1 MHASPH
7 AAPGAAQPP
16 RLGALPPQRPWRW
29 LREHLPDL
37 GAAFIGLLLAL
48 PILLPQRLVLPGLRG
63 ADAEAV
69 LRTLELTLA
78 LRAGHWPPRW
88 MPDALYGLGYPF
100 WNFHG
105 PLPYLGG
112 ALIGLGQAG
121 LTAIQEA
128 LPEFLR
134 PGGAGGASADPANL
148 VAGTRVALALW
159 LLLAALGASR
169 LVRPW
174 SRQRG
179 AGLLAA
185 LLLPAA
191 CLLIASLE
199 GPGAAPTR
207 LAQAALLPWALAAM
221 LSAVRAPG
229 LGPAL
234 RWAGLLAL
242 LLCCEPRPDRPWLS
256 GALIVLGLAAW
267 AWRHREQGATEAPDR
282 PVPAATRGDRGPWAW
297 LGPARLRRRLAEV
310 ELRRGPRRLMP
321 RRAALAALAGGAALG
336 LALSAWLWLPSGIE
350 RSALGRALPGAVMGG
365 GAQAL
370 ANEGPDRAD
379 LTLYESLTGR
389 LATLSDAPLPA
400 AVHQR
405 PAGGPATAL
414 GHQGNPRLISGVTQ
428 LERVTPGLRDPARRD
443 WRLVISGNRRSTL
456 AFPILWF
463 PGWEAQVNGGR
474 PRATSA
480 VEGSGW
486 LKLTLEPDACAN
498 DCSIVLR
505 LGRSPVRAAAEIL
518 SLLAL
523 LLWLALWLTD
533 RRRLL
538 LRGGLTLLA
547 ALALAALAA
556 WLLPRPDRAEPAL
569 FAWLPRSGAALPA
582 DQAPGL
588 DWAGSATTVGHGAS
602 VPRLIDAV
610 MSSPAARGEPPS
622 PRDARRDTLPVDA
635 GDTLELRLRWKRPP
649 KDLEVTAQL
658 VMASAPVLHWPD
670 TVAEASAK
678 VEAGGSALLSL
689 SLPETTIPGLYLV
702 RLGAQAAG
710 AALRP
715 TTAGGDEAVFLGPVR
730 VRRLPERLP
739 ATEGNLAQLG
749 DLSVLAMAAEDPV
762 SSVPWT
768 ADHPAAKAAPATD
781 PAATLKRRLPVRITW
796 KAARLLALDHGRT
809 LRLLDA
815 AGKVVAALEGAPFG
829 GGYPTSAWPAGEPV
843 TERVW
848 LPLPAKTSGDHFRL
862 ELELLDGLSG
872 DSLGSAEVRD
882 LTLRP

>member
-1 MHASPH
+1 MHASPPV
-7 AAPGAAQPP
+7 APGATQSP
-16 RLGALPPQRPWRW
+16 RPVALPPQRVLRW
-29 LREHLPDL
+29 LRDHLPDL
-37 GAAFIGLLLAL
+37 GAALVGLLLAL
-48 PILLPQRLVLPGLRG
+48 PILLPQRLAVPGLRG

-105 PLPYLGG
+105 PLPYVGG

-121 LTAIQEA
+121 LTAIQDA

-134 PGGAGGASADPANL
+134 RGSTGGASLDPANL
-148 VAGTRVALALW
+148 VAGTRMALALW
-159 LLLAALGASR
+159 LLLAAVGTSR

-174 SRQRG
+174 SRRRG

-191 CLLIASLE
+191 FLLAAALE
-199 GPGAAPTR
+199 GPGSTTTR
-207 LAQAALLPWALAAM
+207 LGQAALLPWTLAAM
-221 LSAVRAPG
+221 LAAVRAPG

-256 GALIVLGLAAW
+256 GTVVVLALAAW
-267 AWRHREQGATEAPDR
+267 VWRHRDPGATEAPER
-282 PVPAATRGDRGPWAW
+282 PTPAATRGGTGPLAW
-297 LGPARLRRRLAEV
+297 LGPARLRRRLAEM
-310 ELRRGPRRLMP
+310 ELRRGPRRLTP
-321 RRAALAALAGGAALG
+321 RREALVALAGGTALG
-336 LALSAWLWLPSGIE
+336 LALSAWLWLPSGVE
-350 RSALGRALPGAVMGG
+350 RSALELAPAGASTEALGG

-400 AVHQR
+400 AIHQR

-443 WRLVISGNRRSTL
+443 WRLVISGNRRGTL

-486 LKLTLEPDACAN
+486 LKLTLEPDECAT

-505 LGRSPVRAAAEIL
+505 FGRSPVRAAAEIL

-533 RRRLL
+533 RRRRLL
-538 LRGGLTLLA
+538 QGGLTLLA
-547 ALALAALAA
+547 ALALATLAA
-556 WLLPRPDRAEPAL
+556 WLLPRPDRSEPTL
-569 FAWLPRSGAALPA
+569 FAWLPESGAALPA

-588 DWAGSATTVGHGAS
+588 DWAGSAITVGNGAS
-602 VPRLIDAV
+602 VPRLVDAV

-622 PRDARRDTLPVDA
+622 PRDARRDILPVDA

-658 VMASAPVLHWPD
+658 VMASAPVLRWPD
-670 TVAEASAK
+670 TAAEATAK

-689 SLPETTIPGLYLV
+689 SLPATTIPGLYLV
-702 RLGAQAAG
+702 RLSAQADG
-710 AALRP
+710 ATLRP
-715 TTAGGDEAVFLGPVR
+715 TKAGGDDAVFLGPVR

-749 DLSVLAMAAEDPV
+749 DLSVLAMAAEEVRDTT
-762 SSVPWT
+762 PWGGIRPASAGYKT
-768 ADHPAAKAAPATD
+768 ATAP
-781 PAATLKRRLPVRITW
+781 RWLPVRITW
-796 KAARLLALDHGRT
+796 KAARLLALDHHRT
-809 LRLLDA
+809 LRLFDS
-815 AGKVVAALEGAPFG
+815 AGRGVATLEGAPFG

-848 LPLPAKTSGDHFRL
+848 LPLPAKAGGDHYRL
-862 ELELLDGLSG
+862 EVELLDGLSG
-872 DSLGSAEVRD
+872 DSLGSAEIQD